1 MLRIALLVGV
11 LGSMTVAMSSL
22 VHAKDVSAQQA
33 GVEYARDVVQKVDA
47 EHQDNLKK
55 LAESEKELADAQKQV
70 AEDKKQAEVSKVKL
84 DTAKT
89 KLDKAQTVLDQAWKQ
104 R

>member
-1 MLRIALLVGV
+1 MFRSLMMVGL
-11 LGSMTVAMSSL
+11 LGSMAVGMSSL

-33 GVEYARDVVQKVDA
+33 GVEYARDVVQKLDA
-47 EHQDNLKK
+47 EHQDNLSK

-70 AEDKKQAEVSKVKL
+70 AEDKKKVEASKVKL
-84 DTAKT
+84 DAAKA